1 LSGFVRAPYNDLPAI
16 EQIADN
22 NPDVVAVMVEPV
34 LGEGGI
40 IIPDHGYLEGLRR
53 ICDRKSWFL
62 ILDEVQTGNG
72 RTGAYFAYQHTPILP
87 DVVTTAKGLGNGI
100 PIGACLARGEAG
112 DVFQPGKH
120 GSTFGGNPLACAA
133 ALAVLETLEND
144 GLFERAATLGKRIL
158 DGLEQN
164 LAGNNEVVDV
174 RGSGLM
180 IAIELR
186 EPCADIVA
194 TALENG
200 LLLNVTRDNVV
211 RLLPPLILTD
221 EEADTLV
228 RSVSEIIINR

>member
-1 LSGFVRAPYNDLPAI
+1 
-16 EQIADN
+16 
-22 NPDVVAVMVEPV
+22 M
-34 LGEGGI
+34 
-40 IIPDHGYLEGLRR
+40 
-53 ICDRKSWFL
+53 
-62 ILDEVQTGNG
+62 
-72 RTGAYFAYQHTPILP
+72 
-87 DVVTTAKGLGNGI
+87 
-100 PIGACLARGEAG
+100 
-112 DVFQPGKH
+112 FQPGKH

-133 ALAVLETLEND
+133 GLAVLETLEKD

-228 RSVSEIIINR
+228 KSVSEIIINR